1 MPADTTQERQS
12 FAMNAATER
21 MIVAISEAVS
31 SGFKMAVETHQQ
43 ETRRSLDNVAS
54 AISTQTKTIEGVKEG
69 QNERKVLFA
78 QMQSRMDNAENDIK
92 ELKSEIRGATSN
104 LQKATDTVNKGIG
117 AALILSF
124 LVPIVISVVLKL
136 WK

>member
-1 MPADTTQERQS
+1 MPAEEQRGQGQ
-12 FAMNAATER
+12 MGTER
-21 MIVAISEAVS
+21 MVMAIADAVS
-31 SGFKMAVETHQQ
+31 SGFRVAVETHQQ
-43 ETRRSLDNVAS
+43 ETRRSMDNVAS
-54 AISTQTKTIEGVKEG
+54 SIAVLTKAVEGVKDG
-69 QNERKVLFA
+69 QNDRKVLFA
-78 QMQSRMDNAENDIK
+78 QMQSRMDNAEGDIK
-92 ELKSEIRGATSN
+92 ELKTELRTATSS

>member
-1 MPADTTQERQS
+1 M
-12 FAMNAATER
+12 
-21 MIVAISEAVS
+21 
-31 SGFKMAVETHQQ
+31 
-43 ETRRSLDNVAS
+43 DNVAS
-54 AISTQTKTIEGVKEG
+54 SIAVLTKAVEGVKDG
-69 QNERKVLFA
+69 QNDRKVLFA
-78 QMQSRMDNAENDIK
+78 QMQSRMDNAEGDIK
-92 ELKSEIRGATSN
+92 ELKTELRTATSS